1 MSLSQLHLNYERVLK
16 LREEAQTILQQYPE
30 KRVQAF
36 TGSLEALLEELS
48 VFQIELEM
56 QNEELRDLQQKLE
69 QSQAD
74 YRTFYHA
81 APVAI
86 LTLTPN
92 GYLQHANPM
101 AIQLLQIE
109 KLSRMPLDKIT
120 LTPMLH
126 PDELQAFV
134 SHLRSAA
141 AGQTVREVFHLRGDR
156 GSETEV
162 TFHSKSLLE
171 ENESKSSFESPNP
184 RVLSFIIPTSLKT

>member
-16 LREEAQTILQQYPE
+16 LREEAQNILEQYPE

-56 QNEELRDLQQKLE
+56 QNEELRDLQDKLE
-69 QSQAD
+69 RSQAD

-86 LTLTPN
+86 LTLSPN

-109 KLSRMPLDKIT
+109 KLSSMPLDKIT
-120 LTPMLH
+120 LTPMLQ
-126 PDELQAFV
+126 PEDLQRFTG
-134 SHLRSAA
+134 HLRKAA
-141 AGQTVREVFHLRGDR
+141 SGQTVRDTFHIRGDR
-156 GSETEV
+156 GSLTHTV
-162 TFHSKSLLE
+162 FHSKLLQE
-171 ENESKSSFESPNP
+171 EDRPTSRQNP
-184 RVLSFIIPTSLKT
+184 RILSFIFPLEE

>member
-16 LREEAQTILQQYPE
+16 LREEAQNILEQYPE

-56 QNEELRDLQQKLE
+56 QNEELRDLQDKLE
-69 QSQAD
+69 RSQAD
-74 YRTFYHA
+74 YRAFYHA

-120 LTPMLH
+120 LTPMLQ
-126 PDELQAFV
+126 PEDLQRFTG
-134 SHLRSAA
+134 HLRKAA
-141 AGQTVREVFHLRGDR
+141 SGQSVRDTFHVRGDR
-156 GSETEV
+156 GSFTHTV
-162 TFHSKSLLE
+162 FHSKLLQE
-171 ENESKSSFESPNP
+171 EEPSPSQPNP
-184 RVLSFIIPTSLKT
+184 SILSFIYPLEE